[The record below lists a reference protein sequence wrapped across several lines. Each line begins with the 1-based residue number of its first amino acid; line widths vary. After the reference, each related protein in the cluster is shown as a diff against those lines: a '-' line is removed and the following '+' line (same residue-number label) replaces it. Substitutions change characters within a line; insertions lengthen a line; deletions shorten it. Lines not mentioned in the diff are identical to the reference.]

1 MHDVPFAHELR
12 IFQILRDA
20 SFDLI
25 ASVSHDYLVLLLRC
39 QNVGVCL
46 VLPQTFTPLIQIYIE
61 IN

>member
-12 IFQILRDA
+12 IFQILRDD

-46 VLPQTFTPLIQIYIE
+46 VLPQTFTPLI
-61 IN
+61 